1 MAGSVLLKQRPAAR
15 ILHGDKGYDSN
26 AIRRQV
32 EENGTMPNIPPKA
45 NRRYKN
51 CFSPV
56 LYRDRNAIE
65 RMCQSAWNWGSDSI
79 SLQVE
84 RLLTL
89 LFQKGD
95 SAMDR
100 SMPSSRLVPR
110 GFIVERFDVLS
121 DRITAS
127 VRSAQTYAHCPCCG
141 TVSRRVQSR
150 YRRRASDLPIAGRCV
165 DLAVTVR
172 RFRCDGVLCGRRI
185 LAERFGDEVLA
196 SHSRRTSRLEQ
207 IVHHLGLALGG
218 RPAAS
223 MAQRLM
229 LPVSNDTLLRVVR
242 RRAREPDE
250 RLTVIG
256 IDDFA
261 WRRNHHYGTIV
272 CDLKRRRPVVLL
284 KDREQATAE
293 DWLKDRPSI
302 AIVARDR
309 GGGYGEA
316 MARALPHAVQVADR
330 WHLMENASRAFLDA
344 VRASMRPI
352 RAAVGATVINPALL
366 TSAERLQ
373 YEGYLRREETNDA
386 IMAQIKAGV
395 PLRRIAKNTGHSRR
409 VVRAV
414 ARGER
419 SDVFR
424 TSESSLELYLP
435 WLNAQWDSGARNAT
449 ALWRKLQDRRG
460 FRGSLRVIG
469 EWATRRRRAEK
480 ASAETLTRVPS
491 ARTIVRLMTISR
503 DNLTKAESVVVAAV
517 EGSVPAVVEARE
529 TIADFHAMVRKKDDA
544 DLGSWIDRALGGL
557 VATFGR
563 GVVKDEAAV
572 RAAIMLPWSNGQTE
586 GQITKLKLVKR
597 QMYGRGKLDLLQA
610 RLIGASPC

>member
-1 MAGSVLLKQRPAAR
+1 M
-15 ILHGDKGYDSN
+15 
-26 AIRRQV
+26 
-32 EENGTMPNIPPKA
+32 
-45 NRRYKN
+45 
-51 CFSPV
+51 
-56 LYRDRNAIE
+56 
-65 RMCQSAWNWGSDSI
+65 
-79 SLQVE
+79 
-84 RLLTL
+84 
-89 LFQKGD
+89 
-95 SAMDR
+95 
-100 SMPSSRLVPR
+100 PR
-110 GFIVERFDVLS
+110 GFVVEHSEQGDE
-121 DRITAS
+121 RIAVTVRAAAATAC
-127 VRSAQTYAHCPCCG
+127 CPDCG
-141 TVSRRVQSR
+141 AVSRRIQSR
-150 YRRRASDLPIAGRCV
+150 YRRRASDLPIAGRRV
-165 DLAVTVR
+165 NLVVTVR

-185 LAERFGDEVLA
+185 FAERFGDTVLA
-196 SHSRRTSRLEQ
+196 PRSRRTGRLEQ

-242 RRAREPDE
+242 RRAREPAD
-250 RLTVIG
+250 RLVAIG

-261 WRRNHHYGTIV
+261 WRRNHRYGTIV
-272 CDLKRRRPVVLL
+272 CDLERRRPVVLL

-293 DWLKDRPSI
+293 DWLRGHQSI

-316 MARALPHAVQVADR
+316 TARALPNAIQVADR

-352 RAAVGATVINPALL
+352 RAAVGATMINPKLL

-373 YEGYLRREETNDA
+373 YEGYLRREETNAA

-395 PLRRIAKNTGHSRR
+395 PLRRIAKNTGHSRK

-424 TSESSLELYLP
+424 TRESSLELHLP

-449 ALWRKLQDRRG
+449 ALWRKLKEQQG

-480 ASAETLTRVPS
+480 AGAETLTRVPS
-491 ARTIVRLMTISR
+491 ARTIARLMTISR
-503 DNLTKAESVVVAAV
+503 DNLTRAETVIVAAV
-517 EGSVPAVVEARE
+517 EAGVPAVVEARE
-529 TIADFHAMVRKKDDA
+529 TIADFHAMVRRKDVS
-544 DLGSWIDRALGGL
+544 DLTIWIARALQSL
-557 VATFGR
+557 IAAFAR
-563 GVVKDEAAV
+563 GVIKDEAAV
-572 RAAIMLPWSNGQTE
+572 RAAIELPWSNGQTE

-597 QMYGRGKLDLLQA
+597 QMYGRGKIDLLQA
-610 RLIGASPC
+610 RLIGASSG